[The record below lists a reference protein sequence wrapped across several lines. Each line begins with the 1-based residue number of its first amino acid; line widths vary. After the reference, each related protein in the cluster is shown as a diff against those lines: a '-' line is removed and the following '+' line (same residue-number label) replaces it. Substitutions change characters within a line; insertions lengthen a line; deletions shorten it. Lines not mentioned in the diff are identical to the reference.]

1 MSRVIR
7 NVAGSSISSKWATSR
22 AKLTSLDGQRGV
34 PPLEP
39 EGVAD
44 LLAGRIEPRKQSE
57 ENVVILV
64 NPETTVRIDAFVCLE
79 GTYEATAIWK
89 LANSEEEAMD
99 DESKTF
105 SASDPDPVRANAS
118 NALETPAYRS
128 LLTVASLASWSITM
142 SSTVPSVLLCFTSV
156 NLHATQ

>member
-1 MSRVIR
+1 M
-7 NVAGSSISSKWATSR
+7 SR

-44 LLAGRIEPRKQSE
+44 LLVRRIEPRKQSE
-57 ENVVILV
+57 ENVIVLV
-64 NPETTVRIDAFVCLE
+64 NPETTVSIDVFVCLE
-79 GTYEATAIWK
+79 ETRGTYEATAIWK
-89 LANSEEEAMD
+89 LANSEEEAMA

-142 SSTVPSVLLCFTSV
+142 SSTVPSVLSYFTSV
-156 NLHATQ
+156 NLHPSR